1 MKTIAFALI
10 LTLMLAPVVLAEETF
25 NPYSGE
31 WEGDVEADEAVQD
44 PYGEQPTYH
53 DPDIENSYDPYRG
66 QQDEQQLPDETW
78 SDSQEDQWDQPQE
91 EDEWS
96 DAQEDGGDQMDPSM
110 LPGEGDSGGYGD
122 EGFQEQRQE
131 EPWSYSPETGER
143 RGPPPFLR
151 IPSNRR

>member
-10 LTLMLAPVVLAEETF
+10 LMLTLAPVVFAEETS

-31 WEGDVEADEAVQD
+31 WEEGVEAGEAVQD
-44 PYGEQPTYH
+44 PYGEQPQYH
-53 DPDIENSYDPYRG
+53 EPDYDPYRG
-66 QQDEQQLPDETW
+66 QQDEHQLQDETW
-78 SDSQEDQWDQPQE
+78 PDSQKDQWDQPQE
-91 EDEWS
+91 
-96 DAQEDGGDQMDPSM
+96 GDQDQGSEVEEDRGDQIDPSM
-110 LPGEGDSGGYGD
+110 LPEEGPSDGYGD
-122 EGFQEQRQE
+122 EGSQEQRQE